1 MMTKTTDSSK
11 QEIPQAAGYDDLTQI
26 KGIGEVTQQWLRQT
40 FSVRTYGDLAR
51 VSPDDLEERLKAGGK
66 ITARSKIQEWLAQA
80 RELAEQADV
89 PSSPAADA
97 ERQEGWKTF
106 STFVVMFEERQVQ
119 GETQFQTKAH
129 HMEADKTEAWPGLVP
144 EDLTQWII
152 AQLGPKALQAL
163 MPAAA
168 PSSPQEMQQV
178 AFSEELSRY
187 VSKAYQLA
195 GEETSPHLQT
205 VRQTPPQPEGASM
218 APSPAAYSG
227 KLRQF
232 ITKARHLAGD
242 E

>member
-1 MMTKTTDSSK
+1 MMTKTTDNS
-11 QEIPQAAGYDDLTQI
+11 QPDTQRAAGYDDLTQI

-80 RELAEQADV
+80 QELAEQASA
-89 PSSPAADA
+89 PSPPAAEA
-97 ERQEGWKTF
+97 EKQEGWKTF
-106 STFVVMFEERQVQ
+106 STFLVMFEERQVQ
-119 GETQFQTKAH
+119 GEAQFQTKAH
-129 HMEADKTEAWPGLVP
+129 HMEADKTEAWPGLVQ

-152 AQLGPKALQAL
+152 AQLGPKALQGL
-163 MPAAA
+163 MPATAS
-168 PSSPQEMQQV
+168 SSPQEVQQV

-187 VSKAYQLA
+187 MSKAYQLT
-195 GEETSPHLQT
+195 GEERSPHLQT
-205 VRQTPPQPEGASM
+205 VRPAPLQPESASM

>member
-1 MMTKTTDSSK
+1 MTNLSEQLEAVRKRPT
-11 QEIPQAAGYDDLTQI
+11 QYDDLTRI
-26 KGIGEVTQQWLRQT
+26 KGIGEITQQWLRET
-40 FSVRTYGDLAR
+40 FGVYTFRDLAN
-51 VSPDDLEERLKAGGK
+51 VSPEKIENRLKAEGK
-66 ITARSKIQEWLAQA
+66 ITARSKIEEWL
-80 RELAEQADV
+80 EQAKQL
-89 PSSPAADA
+89 AD
-97 ERQEGWKTF
+97 EEGEPEAPTSDEQPGRRAV
-106 STFVVMFEERQVQ
+106 STFVVIFEERQSAGQ
-119 GETQFQTKAH
+119 TQYKTKAH

>member
-1 MMTKTTDSSK
+1 
-11 QEIPQAAGYDDLTQI
+11 
-26 KGIGEVTQQWLRQT
+26 
-40 FSVRTYGDLAR
+40 
-51 VSPDDLEERLKAGGK
+51 
-66 ITARSKIQEWLAQA
+66 
-80 RELAEQADV
+80 
-89 PSSPAADA
+89 
-97 ERQEGWKTF
+97 
-106 STFVVMFEERQVQ
+106 MFEERQVQ

-163 MPAAA
+163 MPATA

-187 VSKAYQLA
+187 MSKAYQLA
-195 GEETSPHLQT
+195 GERRHPTFQT
-205 VRQTPPQPEGASM
+205 VRQTPPSQK
-218 APSPAAYSG
+218 APAWRPPAAYSG